1 MFEIGSTLRQAR
13 ERRQIGL
20 DQAESETKIRSRYLR
35 ALEDED
41 FNVLPGPTYV
51 KGFLRTYADY
61 LGLDGRLFA
70 DEYASR
76 FTEPRRDHDV
86 AHLRRRNARGRRQ
99 GRESSIILVAL
110 AGIVAVAL
118 LVIVA
123 STFPDRDG
131 AAPPQ
136 PPATSVLTV
145 IEEPINPALVP
156 ETAAGT
162 TAGEADDRLELVL
175 TASSAAAVKVWRG
188 GRATGQ
194 PILDEVLDPDDADG
208 GRSRALRSKI
218 GFTIVAAEPGSLML
232 LVNGVPEP
240 LPRGSRFRVEPDGTV
255 RAVA

>member
-35 ALEDED
+35 ALEEED

-51 KGFLRTYADY
+51 RGFLRTYADY

-76 FTEPRRDHDV
+76 FAEPRRDHDV
-86 AHLRRRNARGRRQ
+86 AHLRRRTARSRRQ

-118 LVIVA
+118 LVIIA
-123 STFPDRDG
+123 STFPKRDA
-131 AAPPQ
+131 AAPP
-136 PPATSVLTV
+136 PAAATSIKTV
-145 IEEPINPALVP
+145 VEEPINPALVQA
-156 ETAAGT
+156 EDGT
-162 TAGEADDRLELVL
+162 TAADADGRLELVI
-175 TASSAAAVKVWRG
+175 TANGAAAVKVWRG
-188 GRATGQ
+188 GKASGD
-194 PILDEVLDPDDADG
+194 PILDEVLDPDDEDG
-208 GRSRALRSKI
+208 GRSRALRSRT
-218 GFTIVAAEPGSLML
+218 GFTIVAAEPAKLML
-232 LVNGVPEP
+232 LVDGVPEP
-240 LPRGSRFRVEPDGTV
+240 LPRGTRFRVEPDGAV